1 MVDPTVSSINNF
13 ANVNST
19 ANNYQLPAL
28 SLQNPITPPKSLVNS
43 PVAPPVKSPLA
54 NFEVG
59 SCLRSFNGHFGD
71 TERASSCKLNYSAA
85 SLDLVTEKG
94 CENHLNSRVE
104 GTVDSWIF
112 SSD

>member
-1 MVDPTVSSINNF
+1 MVDPTVSSIDNF

-28 SLQNPITPPKSLVNS
+28 SLQNHITPLKSLINS
-43 PVAPPVKSPLA
+43 SVAPPFKSPSA

-71 TERASSCKLNYSAA
+71 TERVSSCKLNYSAA
-85 SLDLVTEKG
+85 SLDVVTGKG
-94 CENHLNSRVE
+94 CENNLNSRVE